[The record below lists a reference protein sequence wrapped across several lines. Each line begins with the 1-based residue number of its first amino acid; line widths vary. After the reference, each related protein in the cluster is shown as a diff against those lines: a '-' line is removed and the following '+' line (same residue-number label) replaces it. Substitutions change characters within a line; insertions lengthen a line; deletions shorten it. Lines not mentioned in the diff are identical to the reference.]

1 MPVSVWS
8 YLLILTWKQ
17 VYLFSI
23 KGSIRTHS
31 RSDSL
36 QDLKAARLDRQ
47 LLEQY
52 GIFLHCEYHLS
63 ILTREL

>member
-1 MPVSVWS
+1 MLNASVWS

-23 KGSIRTHS
+23 KGSSRTHS

-47 LLEQY
+47 LLEQ
-52 GIFLHCEYHLS
+52 
-63 ILTREL
+63 